1 MLWKPMFHVLKTLFG
16 LLLRLP
22 PVWSTPTPSSCLIHS
37 YPFLLSDPLLRL
49 PPVWSTPTPSSCLI
63 HSYPFLLSDPLLP
76 LPPVWSTPTPLYH
89 SLMLFICNKNNM
101 SPSLVVLCLMV
112 TNLYLSVFVV
122 SFVNDNHVR
131 EFVNNV

>member
-1 MLWKPMFHVLKTLFG
+1 MVLINYTAQNIKNSSIWQTNETIG
-16 LLLRLP
+16 IQ
-22 PVWSTPTPSSCLIHS
+22 PTSKNLNKNKWQNYSYIVRSSVCK
-37 YPFLLSDPLLRL
+37 D
-49 PPVWSTPTPSSCLI
+49 
-63 HSYPFLLSDPLLP
+63 
-76 LPPVWSTPTPLYH
+76 LYH

>member
-1 MLWKPMFHVLKTLFG
+1 MKGRNIVPLIKGIRVCFENQCFMFWKH
-16 LLLRLP
+16 
-22 PVWSTPTPSSCLIHS
+22 CLGYS
-37 YPFLLSDPLLRL
+37 YVFLLSDPLLPL